1 MKSNL
6 FKIVILIAV
15 AFGIFA
21 PKIYAQ
27 NSELPE
33 NLHQTFDEL
42 LQKYVHGNRFD
53 YEGIFNN
60 KKDLQQLFDYVDL
73 LEKQNTASWEKN
85 DALAFWINLYNAATL
100 ELVLQNYP
108 LKSIKDIGGLFSSPW
123 KREVATVAGRKL
135 NLDAIE
141 NDVIRKEFGDARI
154 HFAVNCASIGCPPL
168 ANYAYSGKQLDA
180 QLNENTKRALNDPNW
195 VKITEDKLWVTKI
208 FDWYKGD
215 FEADAGS
222 VRKFIAKF
230 RPADQQI
237 ILDDSRKI
245 ETMDYNWN
253 LNQFEKN

>member
-1 MKSNL
+1 MKSYL
-6 FKIVILIAV
+6 FKIVMLIAV

-21 PKIYAQ
+21 PKMFAQ
-27 NSELPE
+27 NSESAD
-33 NLHQTFDEL
+33 NLHQSFDEL
-42 LQKYVHGNRFD
+42 LQNYVHGNRFD

-73 LEKQNTASWEKN
+73 LEKQNPASWEKN

-123 KREVATVAGRKL
+123 KREVVTVAGRKL
-135 NLDAIE
+135 TLDAIE

-168 ANYAYSGKQLDA
+168 AIFAYSGKLLDA
-180 QLNENTKRALNDPNW
+180 QLNENTQRALNDPNW
-195 VKITEDKLWVTKI
+195 VEITEDKILVTKI

-215 FEADAGS
+215 FETDAGS

-230 RPADQQI
+230 RPADQQKI
-237 ILDDSRKI
+237 FDDSRKI